1 MLSSLNLDKLFSSFS
16 KQKVLIIGDVMIDNY
31 LWGRVKRISPEA
43 PVPVISDIHEES
55 RLGGAANVALNIKA
69 MGAVPI
75 LCSVIG
81 KDEAGKTFLELLS
94 DENLSDI
101 GIVMDEERTTTRK
114 TRVISDKQQ
123 LLRIDEEITDDVSKD
138 SMHKMEE
145 IAIELI
151 RKKTIDSVIFQ
162 DYDKGVITKDFI
174 ESIITESTK
183 NKIPVLVDPKRIN
196 FLNYKNATLFKP
208 NFKELKEGLKVDVD
222 KYDLEGVASIME
234 EFRTINSQEIIMV
247 TMSELGIIVNFEN
260 AYHHISAEVRDITDV
275 SGAGDTVISIAALG
289 LGAKLSALD
298 TAILA
303 NLAGGQVCEKSGV
316 VPVDKLQ
323 LLEEAK
329 VLKEEE
335 E

>member
-1 MLSSLNLDKLFSSFS
+1 M
-16 KQKVLIIGDVMIDNY
+16 VDNY

-43 PVPVISDIHEES
+43 PVPVISDIYEES

-81 KDEAGKTFLELLS
+81 KDEAGKTFIELLK

-123 LLRIDEEITDDVSKD
+123 LLRIDEEITDDISDD
-138 SMHKMEE
+138 SLHKMQE

-151 RKKTIDSVIFQ
+151 KKKTIDSIIFQ
-162 DYDKGVITKDFI
+162 DYDKGVITKPFI
-174 ESIITESTK
+174 ENIIEEAVK
-183 NKIPVLVDPKRIN
+183 ANIPVLVDPKRNN
-196 FLNYKNATLFKP
+196 FMNYKKATLFKP
-208 NFKELKEGLKVDVD
+208 NFKELKEGLKVEVD

-234 EFRTINSQEIIMV
+234 ELRTINSQEIIMV

-275 SGAGDTVISIAALG
+275 SGAGDTVISLAALG

-298 TAILA
+298 IAILA

-316 VPVDKLQ
+316 VPVNKDQ

-335 E
+335 G